1 MRRVATRIT
10 LLHAWAGGPTT
21 CGELGAAAVA
31 DEHPALPGQK
41 LCTTPRYDLWRSC
54 VGDVPIHRSLAS
66 RVIEPTTDLQATPEN
81 FKPEVP
87 STEISRT
94 EISSRL

>member
-1 MRRVATRIT
+1 
-10 LLHAWAGGPTT
+10 
-21 CGELGAAAVA
+21 
-31 DEHPALPGQK
+31 
-41 LCTTPRYDLWRSC
+41 
-54 VGDVPIHRSLAS
+54 LAS

-94 EISSRL
+94 EISRRL